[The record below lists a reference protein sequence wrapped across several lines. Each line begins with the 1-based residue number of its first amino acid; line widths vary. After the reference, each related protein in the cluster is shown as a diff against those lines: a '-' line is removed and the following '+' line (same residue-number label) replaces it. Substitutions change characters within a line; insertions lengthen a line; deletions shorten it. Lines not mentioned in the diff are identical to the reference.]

1 MLPPF
6 EGISRKF
13 CSFIPLV
20 RTESCST
27 DSCKVYS
34 ETFGFFF
41 FPPGSYVPPK
51 VKGSNCGGER
61 RGFET
66 LPHHKHETLH
76 SSMLLTHPRLCFPKD
91 PKVANCGCSSSSGSV
106 FQGPSGRQGS
116 TCGPPSLSTQA
127 QGARHFPS
135 HLVPAW

>member
-1 MLPPF
+1 MGLSGLFCPPLIIRVQAPSISHLPFLAMNLPHSSKWLPRCLPSPPYSSWGGEWGRKKHVLPPF

-20 RTESCST
+20 RTESCSI

-41 FPPGSYVPPK
+41 SPPGSYVPPK
-51 VKGSNCGGER
+51 VKRSNCCGGER

-76 SSMLLTHPRLCFPKD
+76 SSML
-91 PKVANCGCSSSSGSV
+91 
-106 FQGPSGRQGS
+106 
-116 TCGPPSLSTQA
+116 
-127 QGARHFPS
+127 
-135 HLVPAW
+135 